1 MKLQIVQLEPYDD
14 TTSIK
19 DRLSSVKADRVLLV
33 WPKRKSARL
42 LQRKLDLVLIQREAE
57 RRKARL
63 ALVTADP
70 DVIDYARELN
80 ITVFNSVRQGQQ
92 PGVWKQPLNKV
103 FVERADRPE
112 GTPDPFEL
120 RLIASRL
127 RKLTPQERRNRL
139 ILRFGAILLLLVT
152 LVSTAVVVLPGAEVV
167 IHPAQS
173 QIDDVALITAD
184 PQASAIDYDQGII
197 PALVQVIDVET
208 SASIP
213 TTGVTDVANSL
224 ASGTVIFTNQTND
237 EITIPAGT
245 VVFSTGRDPARFRTI
260 NDVIVPA
267 GVGSTANTNIQ
278 ALEDTSGT
286 KGNIEPNLIINI
298 EGPLNDVLGVRNPD
312 FTRGG
317 SVRPQGIVTQADY
330 NNLLPLARDKIRQV
344 ALTQFSARLTSGQIV
359 VPESI
364 QIAPGATEETT
375 YSAFIGDPVET
386 LTLTL
391 RTRVRA
397 LVIDQQFA
405 RDAAFASLSRQVR
418 LQQTRILDLN
428 SVTYQLTAV
437 RPPDAN
443 GRVLLTMAVSGRI
456 YTQIDAERA
465 RQRISGSS
473 ISAAIDALNRDW
485 VLDPLRPPEIRVFP
499 GIFGRLPFLTTRITI
514 VIRTST

>member
-152 LVSTAVVVLPGAEVV
+152 LISTAVVVLPGAEVV
-167 IHPAQS
+167 IYPAQS

-298 EGPLNDVLGVRNPD
+298 EGPLNDVLGVRNPIS
-312 FTRGG
+312 RAAVRCVRRHRHAGG
-317 SVRPQGIVTQADY
+317 Y